1 MGLLISEQLEGKLNE
16 DPMSIQQFLS
26 QSHNSLHKSFSTIIY
41 NQSLSS
47 MTSLFDEEE
56 SKEEDLMQIDTPNH
70 HSN

>member
-16 DPMSIQQFLS
+16 DPMSIQHFLS
-26 QSHNSLHKSFSTIIY
+26 QSHNFLHKSFSTIIY